1 MSNHS
6 AVVMKK
12 ILETYKGSQGLK
24 VVVDVGGGIAATL
37 NLIISEYPH
46 IKGINYDLPHVIED
60 APPYPGTTHILLLIN
75 QVLLFS
81 LFLSFFLLLLL
92 VDLTGK
98 RIIIFQV
105 WSMLEVICL
114 LAFQVGMPFL

>member
-60 APPYPGTTHILLLIN
+60 APPYPGMEHVGGDMFASIPSGDAIFMKVCLI
-75 QVLLFS
+75 
-81 LFLSFFLLLLL
+81 
-92 VDLTGK
+92 
-98 RIIIFQV
+98 
-105 WSMLEVICL
+105 
-114 LAFQVGMPFL
+114 